1 MNGFNLLSLSSL
13 IDENETRDND
23 KECGESSAILSVGGG
38 YYAILLPRVPLL
50 SSPGAIK
57 TKNTGKK
64 LRLFLSANSSDSA
77 A

>member
-23 KECGESSAILSVGGG
+23 KECGERALLYSRWEEDIIS
-38 YYAILLPRVPLL
+38 LPRVPLL